1 MEKMPAENFNS
12 PVYLVVAHALEAK
25 PIIELLGLKS
35 VNDGGAFRWYQTS
48 GVSLV
53 ISGMGK
59 INAAAAIAY
68 LFAVAKSDSA
78 YDPIWINVGIAGHKT
93 LELGDATIIRK
104 IIDPAIGRSYYPLP
118 IPSSLPSSDLVTVDV
133 PEQGYSQN
141 AAFDM
146 EGSAFWSIATKF
158 SPIEFVQLLKVIS
171 DNPQHGIKT
180 LSKDRIENFME
191 ELAAELQSL
200 ITELQK
206 LASQHNCAVSL
217 PHAYEAIAQRF
228 NFTVT
233 QSSQLRRACQRFRA
247 AALEQELEEIS
258 TLKFQ
263 SAKQLL
269 AELNARLERFVI

>member
-1 MEKMPAENFNS
+1 MEKVSAENFNS

-25 PIIELLGLKS
+25 PIIEQLDLKS
-35 VNDGGAFRWYQTS
+35 VNDGGAFRWYQAP
-48 GVSLV
+48 GVNLV

-59 INAAAAIAY
+59 INAAAATAY
-68 LFAVAKSDSA
+68 LFAVAKNDST
-78 YDPIWINVGIAGHKT
+78 YDPIWINAGIAGHKT
-93 LELGDATIIRK
+93 LELGAATIIRK
-104 IIDPAIGRSYYPLP
+104 ITDPAIGRSYYPLP

-133 PEQGYSQN
+133 PEQGYSHD

-171 DNPQHGIKT
+171 DNPEHGIKT
-180 LSKDRIENFME
+180 LSKDRIENFMG
-191 ELAAELQSL
+191 ELAVELL
-200 ITELQK
+200 LLVTELQK

-217 PHAYEAIAQRF
+217 PAAYEEIAHRF
-228 NFTVT
+228 SFTVT

-247 AALEQELEEIS
+247 AALEQELEEMS

-269 AELNARLERFVI
+269 AELNARLERFAI